1 MSSAFQ
7 HLHSVSLN
15 ADDAQQLLGTLS
27 NKPGDIQAAYQHQY
41 RNCALE
47 LARVDTQAEQQ
58 QLEQRLTRLRQAKA
72 VLLHEPGAL
81 HQEPGTLP
89 QTLISTSGHQH
100 DTNTSPI
107 HRSLKVLISSTLVI
121 AVCAVV
127 ALGSLLINQKQQ
139 LSHLQQQLTEQS
151 LHQHLLQETLS
162 QNLLRQEQAHQQW
175 LTALDQQQQLL
186 QRQHQQ
192 ITQQQQQLSQQQT
205 LNTQLNQKIGEVR
218 QRLASEQQQS
228 LALQQQVARL
238 NQQSGVLI
246 SELCQDSAE
255 VFPQPETSMM
265 PAYMNRCRLLWSL
278 ASE

>member
-15 ADDAQQLLGTLS
+15 ADDAQQVLGTLS

-58 QLEQRLTRLRQAKA
+58 QLEQRLNRLRQARSLLLKEPD
-72 VLLHEPGAL
+72 VLFQSRGSG
-81 HQEPGTLP
+81 QEDHT
-89 QTLISTSGHQH
+89 QN
-100 DTNTSPI
+100 NTSTI

-121 AVCAVV
+121 AICAVV
-127 ALGSLLINQKQQ
+127 ALGSLLMNQKQQ
-139 LSHLQQQLTEQS
+139 LAHLQQQLSEQS
-151 LHQHLLQETLS
+151 LHQHLLQETLN

-175 LTALDQQQQLL
+175 LAALDQQQQLL